1 MSLWVLLLAT
11 AWGQALVTVTPSA
24 PVVRVGKSVQFAA
37 TVTGLAVKS
46 VRWSVGL
53 PVGGK
58 GLPGTISESGLY
70 TPPAV
75 LPVPS
80 TVLVTATSTA
90 MNVANTRV
98 IVSLQNPYPVV
109 ASTLPVWV
117 PAGSSTLTVNGSG
130 FVPAAQVFLD
140 GIGVATTFVSAT
152 RLTAKVAATVPQL
165 GQQLAVTVTNPAPGG
180 TSSTGVV
187 TVRVGPD
194 TGLARVTTGAARRF
208 LQQAA
213 FGPDTVSMLRVQHLG
228 FSEYLT
234 EQFGTASSPFP
245 DAATLDVSVAPVQA
259 RFYTNAVHGKDQ
271 VRQRMALALVEIFG
285 GIPAGARS
293 PAQLVPLLRVFQQGA
308 CGNFRQ
314 LLYNVTVNAAMGE
327 AWDVRNNNKASADGA
342 TVPNEN
348 YARELLET
356 FTVGPVLLNPDGSVK
371 VNEDGEA
378 VAAYSEK
385 TVRDFA
391 KVLTGWTYATR
402 QGSIPARHNPA
413 NYDRALAPFEANHDT
428 SEKVLLNGVK
438 LRAGQTAQQDL
449 SGALDIVFAHPN
461 LAPFLAHR
469 LIAQLVTDSP
479 SRAYVARVASAFTKS
494 GTGTGVR
501 GDLKAVLRAVLLD
514 QEARAGDA
522 AGNWPIAGRETH
534 GHWRA
539 PNVMVPS
546 ILRGLEAQVNDT
558 NRLADLVAAMGPG
571 PSVPGDPAPPLWA
584 GPEQAVGR
592 FNGIYALLYDD
603 LGAGVAIDLGPFVN
617 VAGDGRR
624 LAVLIDDIYFQG
636 WMPAE
641 LQTEL
646 EAVAGGM
653 AGTTLAEKKAR
664 AQAALYVALSS
675 GLYNVQH

>member
-24 PVVRVGKSVQFAA
+24 PVVRVGKSVSFAA
-37 TVTGLAVKS
+37 TVTGLTVKT

-53 PVGGK
+53 AAGGK
-58 GLPGTISESGLY
+58 GLPGTISEAGLY

-80 TVLVTATSTA
+80 TVIVTATSTA
-90 MNVANTRV
+90 MSVANAKVT
-98 IVSLQNPYPVV
+98 VSLQNPYPVV

-117 PAGSSTLTVNGSG
+117 PAGSSTVAVNGSG
-130 FVPAAQVFLD
+130 FVFGAQVFLD
-140 GIGVATTFVSAT
+140 GVGVTTTFVSAT
-152 RLTAKVAATVPQL
+152 RLTAKVVTTVAQL

-180 TSSTGVV
+180 VVSTGVV

-194 TGLARVTTGAARRF
+194 TGLARVTVGAARRF

-228 FSEYLT
+228 FVEYLT
-234 EQFGTASSPFP
+234 EQFATASSPYP
-245 DAATLDVSVAPVQA
+245 DAAMLDVSVAPVQA
-259 RFYTNAVHGKDQ
+259 RTFTNAVHGKDQ
-271 VRQRMALALVEIFG
+271 VRQRMALALMEIFG
-285 GIPAGARS
+285 GVPAGAQS
-293 PAQLVPLLRVFQQGA
+293 PAQLVPYLRVFQQGA
-308 CGNFRQ
+308 FGNFRQ

-327 AWDVRNNNKASADGA
+327 AMDVRNNDKASADGL
-342 TVPNEN
+342 TSPNEN

-356 FTVGPVLLNPDGSVK
+356 FTVGQLLLNPDGSVK
-371 VNEDGEA
+371 LGDDGEP

-385 TVRDFA
+385 TVREFA
-391 KVLTGWTYATR
+391 KIFTGWTYATR
-402 QGSIPARHNPA
+402 QGVTPARHNSA
-413 NYDRALAPFEANHDT
+413 YYDKAMAPFEANHDT
-428 SEKVLLNGVK
+428 SEKVLLNGAK
-438 LRAGQTAQQDL
+438 IRSGQTAVQDL
-449 SGALDIVFAHPN
+449 NAALDNVFSHPN
-461 LAPFLAHR
+461 LGPFLAQR
-469 LIAQLVTDSP
+469 LIMQLVTDSP
-479 SRAYVARVASAFTKS
+479 SPAYVARVAAAFTKS
-494 GTGTGVR
+494 GTGAGVR

-514 QEARAGDA
+514 QEARAGDV
-522 AGNWPIAGRETH
+522 AGSWPIAGRETH

-546 ILRGLEAQVNDT
+546 ILRGLDAQVNDT
-558 NRLADLVAAMGPG
+558 NRLADLAAGMGLMNVAPG
-571 PSVPGDPAPPLWA
+571 APVMPLWA

-592 FNGIYALLYDD
+592 FNGIYSLLYDD
-603 LGAGVAIDLGPFVN
+603 LGAGVAIDLGPYVN
-617 VAGDGRR
+617 VAGDGRK
-624 LAVLIDDIYFQG
+624 LAVLIGDTYFQG

-641 LQTEL
+641 LQTEI

-653 AGTTLAEKKAR
+653 AGTTLADKKAR